1 MATVANKIRKRTT
14 SALAREEELLEQIDF
29 KMVTFS
35 LAGKDYGI
43 DIMKIKEI
51 ARFVHFTYVPNTPPY
66 VRGVYNLRGEIIS
79 IIDLRG
85 MFNLPH
91 EENERGEEEAGLI
104 LRLES
109 NLIGVVVDKIDKVI
123 GINSGSIQPPH
134 PIFGDINIK
143 YISGVV
149 ENGGRLYIILDV
161 EKILAK
167 KEEISEKGKIFPP
180 LGLDSSSDIGQK
192 KLEGSIEFKEK
203 AHTDSSKSTG
213 QNSAVD
219 NDSLNLEFITESL
232 LALEGFHVSLLNL
245 DWIQSRY
252 EEWKKERPAGAY
264 QLATKQDSTSF
275 LRPFSSP
282 FTGGLWSKDYAE
294 KLAAALPPD
303 LGKQLHVWNP
313 GCGRGYETFSL
324 AVVLRKKYPNSIIK
338 VWASDKDLLSVS
350 AAPNL
355 VFSPGEVPEWLREFM
370 VEGKNGLFFSPAVKD
385 MVMFEYH
392 DIMNSH
398 SMPPVQ
404 FTFARDLFSYL
415 PIDYVKTMIRDLHD
429 RYKGPG
435 YICLGHNEK
444 GTIEFGLEEITN
456 QPLKICKIV
465 G

>member
-1 MATVANKIRKRTT
+1 
-14 SALAREEELLEQIDF
+14 
-29 KMVTFS
+29 
-35 LAGKDYGI
+35 
-43 DIMKIKEI
+43 
-51 ARFVHFTYVPNTPPY
+51 
-66 VRGVYNLRGEIIS
+66 
-79 IIDLRG
+79 

-91 EENERGEEEAGLI
+91 EEKMRGEEEAGLI

-149 ENGGRLYIILDV
+149 ENEGRLYIILDV

-167 KEEISEKGKIFPP
+167 KEEVSEKGKIFPP
-180 LGLDSSSDIGQK
+180 IGIASSSTAALKETEELKEEVHIDQPKSVTQK
-192 KLEGSIEFKEK
+192 SE
-203 AHTDSSKSTG
+203 
-213 QNSAVD
+213 VD
-219 NDSLNLEFITESL
+219 DDALNLEFITESL
-232 LALEGFHVSLLNL
+232 LALEGFHVSPINS
-245 DWIQSRY
+245 DWVKNRY
-252 EEWKKERPAGAY
+252 EEWKKDRPEGAY
-264 QLATKQDSTSF
+264 QLATKQDSASF
-275 LRPFSSP
+275 LRTFPSP
-282 FTGGLWSKDYAE
+282 FTGGLWSQDYAE
-294 KLAAALPPD
+294 KLSASLPGD

-355 VFSPGEVPEWLREFM
+355 VFSSGEVPEWLREFM
-370 VEGKNGLFFSPAVKD
+370 VEGKNGLSFSPAVKD

-429 RYKGPG
+429 RYKGEG

-444 GTIEFGLEEITN
+444 GTIEFGLEEMKN